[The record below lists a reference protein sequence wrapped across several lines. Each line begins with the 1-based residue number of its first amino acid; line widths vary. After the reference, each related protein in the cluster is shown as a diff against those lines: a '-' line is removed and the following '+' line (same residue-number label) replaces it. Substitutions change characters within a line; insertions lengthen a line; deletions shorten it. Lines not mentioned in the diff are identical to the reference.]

1 MIEIICHIDILKNG
15 TAILDGTKTSLLK
28 QINALGS
35 LSSAAKQL
43 KISYQHAWNMVDEM
57 NRLAPQPLVVK
68 QRGGSNGGGTQLS
81 EYGKRVIKEYV
92 YIESHVISLVKKLN
106 VEVSL

>member
-1 MIEIICHIDILKNG
+1 MIEIKCHIDILKNG
-15 TAILDGTKTSLLK
+15 TAFLDGPKTSLLK

-35 LSSAAKQL
+35 LSSAAKHL

-57 NRLAPQPLVVK
+57 NRVAPQPLVVK
-68 QRGGSNGGGTQLS
+68 QRGGLNGGGALLS
-81 EYGKRVIKEYV
+81 DYGKRVIKEYQF
-92 YIESHVISLVKKLN
+92 IEEHVSRLVEKMN